1 MTKSKASVLWT
12 HCLQIIKD
20 NVSIQQY
27 KTFFEIIEPV
37 DFKEDTQSLT
47 IKVPSHF
54 VYEFLEGQFFDLLK
68 STLHK
73 VIGPK
78 ANLMYKILTDKTND
92 ISQNIPES
100 DRSNINCPPI
110 KLGPE
115 SPSKI
120 IPSTRDLNP
129 MLNPNYNFNNF
140 IEGESNKLT
149 RSVGEAVSIHPAKDF
164 NPLFIFGPSG
174 VGKTHLVNAIGT
186 KIKELYPNKRVLYVS
201 AHLFQVQY
209 TDSVRKNTTNDFIN
223 FYQTIDVLIIDDI
236 QEFANLTKTQNTF
249 FHIFNHLHQN
259 NKQLIFTS
267 DRSPV
272 MLQGL
277 EDRLLTRF
285 KWGLQAEMEKPNTE
299 LRKDILVSK
308 MHRDGLKFPEDVVNY
323 IAENVND
330 SVRDLEGI
338 VNSLMAYSMVY
349 NHEIDLCMT
358 ERIIKKIKKTENKEI
373 TIDNIIKA
381 VCHYYNVEENSLHA
395 KSRKKDVVLVRQVA
409 MYFSKIYT
417 NNSLAK
423 IGQAIGGKDHATVL
437 HAFKIIKNQSD
448 VDKVF
453 KKELLEIE
461 NSIKN

>member
-1 MTKSKASVLWT
+1 
-12 HCLQIIKD
+12 
-20 NVSIQQY
+20 
-27 KTFFEIIEPV
+27 
-37 DFKEDTQSLT
+37 
-47 IKVPSHF
+47 
-54 VYEFLEGQFFDLLK
+54 LEGQFFDLLK

-110 KLGPE
+110 KSGPE

-120 IPSTRDLNP
+120 IPSTQDLNP

-149 RSVGEAVSIHPAKDF
+149 RSVGEAVAIHPAKDF

-186 KIKELYPNKRVLYVS
+186 RIKELYPNKRVLYVS

-308 MHRDGLKFPEDVVNY
+308 MHRDGLKFPENVVNY

-381 VCHYYNVEENSLHA
+381 VCQYYNVEENSLHA

-448 VDKVF
+448 VDKAF